1 MTVVPLHSGNRWEQ
15 KLGIDID
22 SHPVLGRVEIANV
35 REGGLIEASVPA
47 IMVDHED
54 VAFRQDHAEE
64 IARNMRRQAQRNG
77 GIGQDSPI
85 LFGLIED
92 ATLLKVIDGFHRNAA
107 LGILEAPVRD
117 GTIKI
122 TTREGLYDDRIFTSK
137 EHPQVRFSRVVQ
149 WIREVWSINELSD
162 VTTVNGEP
170 FSVTQAVLLYRYD
183 SSGRKLGLEPDV
195 VKEAKSWV
203 ARKEQQWELKAMT
216 IHGHLKVA
224 ENVDPDLVHSTRD
237 RKGGN
242 ALEAPTR
249 EIIKIFSKE
258 LPSDF
263 GLQNL
268 VMEAAMAN
276 NLRGPQVRSLCRAVQ
291 NCRDL
296 EDAKKLIAG
305 FDWENWQPTYGETKA
320 RQLRKAYDARRMGAQ
335 VFEKPA
341 ADIGNVLLRAQ
352 QSFERGEEVTPEMA
366 NNILDAMVRA
376 EELKAGLSDV
386 IVRLAEL
393 AGIDTINKP
402 TSSRADKPA
411 DLTPKEIEKDAS
423 ASGVIAELLEEDLGD
438 LDDELGTDGSE
449 IDSLGEVSVDERG
462 KPIVREP
469 IDDAYVIEDTDS
481 NEGLWDDDLSEET
494 ISDEDDTED
503 THTPLTRSDTIMEK
517 ILDGLPSSRAQK
529 AVELKTFLDGLS
541 PGYIPELTTRLEI
554 SLAEKILAIGTFAGS
569 PALADDL
576 REEIDRAR
584 KEIAVK

>member
-1 MTVVPLHSGNRWEQ
+1 MTVVPLHNGNRWEQ
-15 KLGIDID
+15 ELGLDIA

-35 REGGLIEASVPA
+35 REGGLIDASVPA
-47 IMVDHED
+47 KMVDHED

-107 LGILEAPVRD
+107 LSILEAPVRD

-122 TTREGLYDDRIFTSK
+122 TTQEGLYDDRIFTSK

-149 WIREVWSINELSD
+149 WIREVWSINELSR

-183 SSGRKLGLEPDV
+183 SSGIKLGLEPDV

-203 ARKEQQWELKAMT
+203 ARKEEQWELKAMT
-216 IHGHLKVA
+216 IHSHLKVA

-268 VMEAAMAN
+268 VMETAMAN

-296 EDAKKLIAG
+296 EDAKTLIAG
-305 FDWENWQPTYGETKA
+305 FDWENWQPTYGETKT
-320 RQLRKAYDARRMGAQ
+320 RHLRKAYDARRMGAN
-335 VFEKPA
+335 VFVRPA
-341 ADIGNVLLRAQ
+341 ADIGNVLLRAH

-376 EELKAGLSDV
+376 EKLKAELSDV
-386 IVRLAEL
+386 IIRLAEL
-393 AGIDTINKP
+393 AGIDTIVQP
-402 TSSRADKPA
+402 ASSRADKPV
-411 DLTPKEIEKDAS
+411 DLVPEIMEKDAPASS
-423 ASGVIAELLEEDLGD
+423 AIVELLEEDLE
-438 LDDELGTDGSE
+438 DELGADGSE
-449 IDSLGEVSVDERG
+449 IDSLGEVSDDEQ
-462 KPIVREP
+462 KKSIVTEP
-469 IDDAYVIEDTDS
+469 TDDSYVIEDTDS
-481 NEGLWDDDLSEET
+481 DEGLWDDDLSEET
-494 ISDEDDTED
+494 TIDEDDTED
-503 THTPLTRSDTIMEK
+503 THTPQTRSDTIMEK
-517 ILDGLPSSRAQK
+517 ILEGLPSSRAQK
-529 AVELKTFLDGLS
+529 AVELKNFLDGLS
-541 PGYIPELTTRLEI
+541 PGYVPELTTRLEI
-554 SLAEKILAIGTFAGS
+554 SLAEKILAIRTFAGS
-569 PALADDL
+569 PILADDL
-576 REEIDRAR
+576 RDEINRAR
-584 KEIAVK
+584 NEIALK